1 MSHIINHT
9 RDYYIV
15 YFQDISSKNW
25 KQVFKFENAEKNYFI
40 GVSSRAFGTMEYT
53 VLGEKYT
60 VFRRQNVPLFVVF
73 KSSFASPSNG
83 FMQA

>member
-25 KQVFKFENAEKNYFI
+25 KQIFKFDNAEKNYFI

-53 VLGEKYT
+53 VLGKNTQFSEDRMFLY
-60 VFRRQNVPLFVVF
+60 
-73 KSSFASPSNG
+73 S
-83 FMQA
+83 